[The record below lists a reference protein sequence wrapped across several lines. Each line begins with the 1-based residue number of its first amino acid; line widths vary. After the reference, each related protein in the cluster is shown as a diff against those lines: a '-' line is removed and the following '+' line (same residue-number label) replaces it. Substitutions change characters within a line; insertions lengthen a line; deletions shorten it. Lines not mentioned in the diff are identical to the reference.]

1 VIHWIKLWLLAA
13 RPKTLS
19 ASITPVLMGTSLA
32 CIDGFFHW
40 LAAGS
45 AMVAALL
52 IQIGTNFAN
61 DYFDFQK
68 GADTQE
74 RLGPIRMVQSG
85 AISPEAMKK
94 VMFITF
100 ALALIPG
107 FYLLFRGG
115 FPILI
120 IGLSSIILGYLYTGG
135 PKPLGYLGLGDFLV
149 LIYFGPV
156 AVGGTYFV
164 QTLEINSVVLL
175 SGLAPGFL
183 SVALLAVNNLRDA
196 DTDAEAGKKTLA
208 VKFGK
213 TFTKFEY
220 LISIVIAGG
229 IPFFI
234 QPSGRPWFA
243 SLVCI
248 FTLPAIM
255 KIFREED
262 STELIKALEIT
273 GKVMLFYGFAFSLGV
288 LL

>member
-1 VIHWIKLWLLAA
+1 MAA

-32 CIDGFFHW
+32 CVDGFFDW

-61 DYFDFQK
+61 DYFDYQK
-68 GADTQE
+68 GADTKD

-85 AISPEAMKK
+85 AISPEAMKGA
-94 VMFITF
+94 MLITF

-107 FYLLFRGG
+107 FYLLMRGG

-120 IGLSSIILGYLYTGG
+120 IGLSSLVLGYLYTGG

-164 QTLEINSVVLL
+164 QTLEINSVVLI

-183 SVALLAVNNLRDA
+183 SVALLSVNNLRDA
-196 DTDAEAGKKTLA
+196 DTDASAGKKTLA
-208 VKFGK
+208 VRFGK
-213 TFTKFEY
+213 YFARFEY
-220 LISIVIAGG
+220 LISIIIAAL
-229 IPFFI
+229 IPVLLPF
-234 QPSGRPWFA
+234 GRTLWIA
-243 SLVCI
+243 SLVCV

-273 GKVMLFYGFAFSLGV
+273 GKVMLFFGIAFSIGI

>member
-1 VIHWIKLWLLAA
+1 MAA

-32 CIDGFFHW
+32 CVDGFFDW

-61 DYFDFQK
+61 DYFDYQK
-68 GADTQE
+68 GADTKD

-85 AISPEAMKK
+85 AISPEAMKGA
-94 VMFITF
+94 MLITF
-100 ALALIPG
+100 SLALIPG
-107 FYLLFRGG
+107 FYLLMRGG

-120 IGLSSIILGYLYTGG
+120 IGLSSLVLGYLYTGG

-164 QTLEINSVVLL
+164 QTLEINSVVLI

-183 SVALLAVNNLRDA
+183 SVALLSVNNLRDA
-196 DTDAEAGKKTLA
+196 DTDASAGKKTLA
-208 VKFGK
+208 VRFGK
-213 TFTKFEY
+213 YFARFEY
-220 LISIVIAGG
+220 LISIIIAAL
-229 IPFFI
+229 IPVLLPF
-234 QPSGRPWFA
+234 GRTLWIA
-243 SLVCI
+243 SLVCV

-262 STELIKALEIT
+262 STELIKALENT
-273 GKVMLFYGFAFSLGV
+273 GKVMLFFGIAFSIGI

>member
-1 VIHWIKLWLLAA
+1 MAA

-32 CIDGFFHW
+32 CVDGFFDW

-61 DYFDFQK
+61 DYFDYQK
-68 GADTQE
+68 GADTKD

-85 AISPEAMKK
+85 AISPEAMKGA
-94 VMFITF
+94 MLITF
-100 ALALIPG
+100 SLALIPG
-107 FYLLFRGG
+107 FYLLMRGG

-120 IGLSSIILGYLYTGG
+120 IGLSSLVLGYLYTGG

-164 QTLEINSVVLL
+164 QTLEINSVVLI

-183 SVALLAVNNLRDA
+183 SVAILSVNNLRDA
-196 DTDAEAGKKTLA
+196 DTDATAGKKTLA
-208 VKFGK
+208 VRFGK
-213 TFTKFEY
+213 YFARFEY
-220 LISIVIAGG
+220 LISIIIAAL
-229 IPFFI
+229 IPVLLPF
-234 QPSGRPWFA
+234 GRTLWIA
-243 SLVCI
+243 SLVCV

-273 GKVMLFYGFAFSLGV
+273 GKVMLFFGIAFSIGI